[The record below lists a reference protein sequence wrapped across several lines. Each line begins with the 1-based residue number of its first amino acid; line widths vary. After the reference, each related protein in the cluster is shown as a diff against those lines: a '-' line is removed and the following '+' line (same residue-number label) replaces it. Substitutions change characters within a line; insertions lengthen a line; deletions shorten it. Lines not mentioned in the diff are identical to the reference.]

1 MAQNPI
7 TETVEFVKEFMTR
20 GSFFFTITI
29 IALIIITQSFIS
41 AYPVPERLM
50 HSREYIARFVGVN
63 CDSNQDN
70 LEKQYYILG
79 STHFSQER
87 IDKLSKW
94 QQNLLERKDDSID

>member
-50 HSREYIARFVGVN
+50 HSR
-63 CDSNQDN
+63 
-70 LEKQYYILG
+70 
-79 STHFSQER
+79 
-87 IDKLSKW
+87 
-94 QQNLLERKDDSID
+94 